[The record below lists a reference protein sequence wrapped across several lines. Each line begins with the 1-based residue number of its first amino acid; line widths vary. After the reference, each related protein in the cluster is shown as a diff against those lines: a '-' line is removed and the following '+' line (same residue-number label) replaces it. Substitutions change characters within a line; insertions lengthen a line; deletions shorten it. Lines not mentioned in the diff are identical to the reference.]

1 MAHPGKFR
9 MCTSLKALTIHNGL
23 KKIGGNAFYSC
34 TSLESVSLPATLSFI
49 DSAAFS
55 NCGSLKSIVIPRFVT
70 TIESSAFQECAKL
83 EILGASNNALTSLT
97 LPASAPDLRYL
108 DVTGN
113 SIHELDVSGS
123 PLLAE
128 TAALT
133 SPTPYIYWDEANALN
148 WIVDERGLFL
158 AVDKTVT
165 APKSKSAKKLT
176 ISATIKVK
184 GKTYKVT
191 AIKASAFKGV
201 YKKATVKVPAK
212 KLKAYKTLLKKGLPK
227 TAKVKK

>member
-9 MCTSLKALTIHNGL
+9 MCPSLKALTIHNGL

-97 LPASAPDLRYL
+97 LPASAP
-108 DVTGN
+108 
-113 SIHELDVSGS
+113 
-123 PLLAE
+123 
-128 TAALT
+128 
-133 SPTPYIYWDEANALN
+133 
-148 WIVDERGLFL
+148 
-158 AVDKTVT
+158 
-165 APKSKSAKKLT
+165 KSKSAKKLT

-212 KLKAYKTLLKKGLPK
+212 KLKAYKTLLKKKGLPK